1 MFTTLTTVHNYKV
14 VDHTTCSTLMLYIYA
29 TCNTLSKVIYN
40 YFMVS
45 VFGWPDPNTL
55 ECCES

>member
-1 MFTTLTTVHNYKV
+1 MFTTVHIYEV